1 MKKIHVSFFI
11 NEEVFEL
18 DVQPNRTMLSV
29 IRDELHLT
37 GTKVGCAAGEC
48 GACTVIVDG
57 KPINA
62 CLVLAPE
69 MDGMHI
75 TTIEGVAD
83 HDGNL
88 SPLQK
93 SFVEH
98 AALQCGFCTPGFIMS
113 ATALLNENPTPTRD
127 EIKHAIS
134 GNLCRCTGYIRI
146 IEAIEDVAKQ
156 NADQAK
162 GGAN

>member
-1 MKKIHVSFFI
+1 MKKYPVKFYV
-11 NEEVFEL
+11 NEEPVEL
-18 DVQPNRTMLSV
+18 DVQANRTMLNV
-29 IRDELHLT
+29 IRDDLHLT
-37 GTKVGCAAGEC
+37 GTKVGCGAGEC

-75 TTIEGVAD
+75 TTIEGIAD

-93 SFVEH
+93 AFVEH
-98 AALQCGFCTPGFIMS
+98 TALQCGFCTPGFIMS
-113 ATALLNENPTPTRD
+113 ATALLNENPHPTRD

-134 GNLCRCTGYIRI
+134 GNLCRCTGYIKI
-146 IEAIEDVAKQ
+146 IEAIEDVA
-156 NADQAK
+156 NNGK

>member
-1 MKKIHVSFFI
+1 MKYKVNFFL
-11 NEEVFEL
+11 NEDPVEL
-18 DVQPNRTMLSV
+18 YVDANKTMLNV
-29 IRDELHLT
+29 LRDELCFT
-37 GTKVGCAAGEC
+37 GTKEGCGAGEC

-69 MDGMHI
+69 MDGMRI
-75 TTIEGVAD
+75 TTIEGIAKE
-83 HDGNL
+83 GEL

-93 SFVEH
+93 AFVDH

-113 ATALLNENPTPTRD
+113 ATALLMENPKPSRE
-127 EIKHAIS
+127 EIVRAIS

-146 IEAIEDVAKQ
+146 IEAIEDVAGSY
-156 NADQAK
+156 QARE
-162 GGAN
+162 GEAE

>member
-1 MKKIHVSFFI
+1 MKKIHVAFFV
-11 NEEVFEL
+11 NEEAVEL
-18 DVQPNRTMLSV
+18 DVQPNRTMLTV
-29 IRDELHLT
+29 IRDDLHLT
-37 GTKVGCAAGEC
+37 GTKSGCAAGEC

-57 KPINA
+57 KPVNA

-93 SFVEH
+93 AFVEH
-98 AALQCGFCTPGFIMS
+98 AALQCGFCTPGFVMS
-113 ATALLNENPTPTRD
+113 ATALLNENPTPTRE
-127 EIKHAIS
+127 EIKHAIA

-146 IEAIEDVAKQ
+146 IEAIEDVARQ
-156 NADQAK
+156 NANSNE
-162 GGAN
+162 GGAK